1 MSPPQD
7 TMNLRTEPSDVNWNL
22 LRTFCV
28 IAEEGGITAA
38 ARRLRMSQP
47 SVSLALQRLEEQ
59 LGCQL
64 VFRGSRHFALTRR
77 GEGVYQE
84 CADILRSVNRIA
96 ELSQDRNDEAFG
108 TLTLSVISR
117 LRSGLL
123 DEALRLFHQ
132 RNPSISI
139 RIEVRNSLET
149 VRHIAEEKQGVGIC
163 LLAKPLPGVACRLL
177 MREEFGVFCGAEHPL
192 FGRSE
197 VEAREPF
204 AAFTCATEGMGLEPM
219 ALLRD
224 GLGIGRRISASSHDL
239 GEIRRL
245 IIAGIGIGI
254 LPVDSVAQEL
264 GTGQI
269 WRLHI
274 ADHVLGADVF
284 MVFTDSGQLSVAEQ
298 RFVDTVEEIK
308 AIYPDMT

>member
-1 MSPPQD
+1 MQ
-7 TMNLRTEPSDVNWNL
+7 LRTVPSDVNWNL
-22 LRTFCV
+22 LRSFCV

-38 ARRLRMSQP
+38 AKRLRMSQP

-64 VFRGSRHFALTRR
+64 VFRGSRHFVLTRR
-77 GEGVYQE
+77 GERIHQE

-96 ELSQDRNDEAFG
+96 ELSQDRNDEVFG

-149 VRHIAEEKQGVGIC
+149 VRLIAQEKQGVGIC

-197 VEAREPF
+197 VEARDLAREPF
-204 AAFTCATEGMGLEPM
+204 VAFSCATEGMGLEPM

-224 GLGIGRRISASSHDL
+224 GLGIGRRITASSHDL
-239 GEIRRL
+239 GEIRRM

-254 LPVDSVAQEL
+254 LPVDSVGPEL
-264 GTGQI
+264 ASGNI
-269 WRLHI
+269 WRLHLS
-274 ADHVLGADVF
+274 DHVLGADVF
-284 MVFTDSGQLSVAEQ
+284 LVFTDSGELSIPEK
-298 RFVDTVEEIK
+298 RFVEAVEEIK